1 MNINIRDS
9 KFLNYNIRSCVI
21 DDVEMFL
28 VSDLLR
34 QYNEINNTDKRFSDY
49 LRNNDTKELLNAMNE
64 EFNKGVLVHENSREL
79 NFNNKNDKF
88 DIPNVI
94 QYITLQIH
102 GGANKGYVI
111 CEELLIQ
118 CLMWVDKTF
127 AIKVSIFLKN
137 LRSINND
144 RFVEILN
151 SNKEKDKQIELLQE
165 QVDQLKSRYT
175 PEEYN
180 WHFCVAYNELT
191 NIVITVITKDQY
203 QPSDKN
209 IKRLYDLICPNPLV
223 LEQQLLDILS
233 NDNRFTQE
241 HKCSANLTDLLSNK
255 EFRTIIDSKHLF
267 WYFKSKCKKL
277 RTNLEWKT
285 GSNSKNCVQT

>member
-1 MNINIRDS
+1 MNINIRDT
-9 KFLNYNIRSCVI
+9 KFLNYNIRSCII
-21 DDVEMFL
+21 DDIEMYL

-34 QYNEINNTDKRFSDY
+34 QYNEINNTNKRFIDY
-49 LRNNDTKELLNAMNE
+49 LKNKQTQELLEFYQNDT
-64 EFNKGVLVHENSREL
+64 VSENSHL
-79 NFNNKNDKF
+79 PYDNNKKW
-88 DIPNVI
+88 DIFKI
-94 QYITLQIH
+94 IHYITIPVFDN
-102 GGANKGYVI
+102 GANKGYVI
-111 CEELLIQ
+111 CEQLLIA
-118 CLMWVDKTF
+118 CLMWCDPIF
-127 AIKVSIFLKN
+127 ATQIYDFIKN
-137 LRSINND
+137 MREINND

-151 SNKEKDKQIELLQE
+151 SNQEKDKQIELLQD

-191 NIVITVITKDQY
+191 NIITTVITKDQY
-203 QPSDKN
+203 QPADKN

-223 LEQQLLDILS
+223 LEQQLLDILA
-233 NDNRFTQE
+233 NDNRFTQI
-241 HKCSANLTDLLSNK
+241 SNK

-285 GSNSKNCVQT
+285 GLTVNEVI

>member
-1 MNINIRDS
+1 MNINIRDT

-21 DDVEMFL
+21 DDVEMYL

-34 QYNEINNTDKRFSDY
+34 QYNEINNTNKRFVDY
-49 LRNNDTKELLNAMNE
+49 LKNKQTQELLRFYQNDT
-64 EFNKGVLVHENSREL
+64 VSENYHLPYE
-79 NFNNKNDKF
+79 NDKKW
-88 DIPNVI
+88 DIFKI
-94 QYITLQIH
+94 IHYITLPVFDN
-102 GGANKGYVI
+102 GANKGYVV
-111 CEELLIQ
+111 CEQLLIA
-118 CLMWVDKTF
+118 CLMWCDPVF
-127 AIKVSIFLKN
+127 ATQIYDFIKN
-137 LRSINND
+137 MREINND

-180 WHFCVAYNELT
+180 YHFCVAYNELT
-191 NIVITVITKDQY
+191 NIATTVITKNQY
-203 QPSDKN
+203 QPADKN

-223 LEQQLLDILS
+223 LEQQLLDILA
-233 NDNRFTQE
+233 NDNRFTQI
-241 HKCSANLTDLLSNK
+241 SNK
-255 EFRTIIDSKHLF
+255 EFRTIIDSKHIF

-285 GSNSKNCVQT
+285 GLVINEI

>member
-1 MNINIRDS
+1 MNINIRDT

-21 DDVEMFL
+21 DDVEMYL

-34 QYNEINNTDKRFSDY
+34 QYNEINNTNKQFKYYLENKQTQELLRFY
-49 LRNNDTKELLNAMNE
+49 QNDTVSRNPGLPYES
-64 EFNKGVLVHENSREL
+64 NK
-79 NFNNKNDKF
+79 KW
-88 DIPNVI
+88 DIFKI
-94 QYITLQIH
+94 IHYITIPVFDN
-102 GGANKGYVI
+102 GANKGYVI
-111 CEELLIQ
+111 CEQLLIA
-118 CLMWVDKTF
+118 CLMWCDPIF
-127 AIKVSIFLKN
+127 ATQIYDFIKN
-137 LRSINND
+137 MREINND

-180 WHFCVAYNELT
+180 WHFSVAYNELT
-191 NIVITVITKDQY
+191 NIITTVITKDQY
-203 QPSDKN
+203 QPADKN

-223 LEQQLLDILS
+223 LEQQLLEILA
-233 NDNRFTQE
+233 NDNRFTQI
-241 HKCSANLTDLLSNK
+241 SNK
-255 EFRTIIDSKHLF
+255 EFRTIIDSKHIF

-285 GSNSKNCVQT
+285 GLVINEQT

>member
-1 MNINIRDS
+1 MNINIRDT

-21 DDVEMFL
+21 DDVEMYL

-34 QYNEINNTDKRFSDY
+34 QYNEINNTNKQFKKYLENKQTQELLRFYQNDTVGPNSDY
-49 LRNNDTKELLNAMNE
+49 QYEY
-64 EFNKGVLVHENSREL
+64 
-79 NFNNKNDKF
+79 DKKW
-88 DIPNVI
+88 DIFKI
-94 QYITLQIH
+94 IHYITIPSNYF
-102 GGANKGYVI
+102 GGVNKGYVI
-111 CEELLIQ
+111 CEQLLIA
-118 CLMWVDKTF
+118 CLMWCDVIF
-127 AIKVSIFLKN
+127 ATQVYDFIKN
-137 LRSINND
+137 MREINND

-180 WHFCVAYNELT
+180 YHFCVAYNELT
-191 NIVITVITKDQY
+191 NIVTTVITKDQY
-203 QPSDKN
+203 QPVDKN

-223 LEQQLLDILS
+223 IEQQLLEILA
-233 NDNRFTQE
+233 NDNRFTQI
-241 HKCSANLTDLLSNK
+241 SNK
-255 EFRTIIDSKHLF
+255 EFRTIIDSKHIF

-285 GSNSKNCVQT
+285 GLVINEQT

>member
-1 MNINIRDS
+1 MNINIRDT
-9 KFLNYNIRSCVI
+9 KFLNYNIRSCII

-34 QYNEINNTDKRFSDY
+34 QYNEINNTNKQFYHY
-49 LRNNDTKELLNAMNE
+49 LENKQTKELLKFYQNNE
-64 EFNKGVLVHENSREL
+64 ENTDPRNSDDQYEY
-79 NFNNKNDKF
+79 DKLIY
-88 DIPNVI
+88 IPHVI
-94 QYITLQIH
+94 KYINIPSNYF

-111 CEELLIQ
+111 CEQLLIA
-118 CLMWVDKTF
+118 CLMWCDPVF
-127 AIKVSIFLKN
+127 ATQIYDFIKN
-137 LRSINND
+137 LRNINND

-165 QVDQLKSRYT
+165 QVDQYEQENKQLKSRYT

-180 WHFCVAYNELT
+180 YHFCVAYNELT
-191 NIVITVITKDQY
+191 NIITTVITKDQY
-203 QPSDKN
+203 KPSDKN

-223 LEQQLLDILS
+223 LEQQLLDILA
-233 NDNRFTQE
+233 NDNRFTQI
-241 HKCSANLTDLLSNK
+241 SNK
-255 EFRTIIDSKHLF
+255 EYRTIIDSKHIF

-285 GSNSKNCVQT
+285 GLIINDLAN

>member
-1 MNINIRDS
+1 MNINIRDT

-21 DDVEMFL
+21 DDVEMYL

-34 QYNEINNTDKRFSDY
+34 QYNENNNTNKQFSDY
-49 LRNNDTKELLNAMNE
+49 LKNKQTQELLKFYQNDM
-64 EFNKGVLVHENSREL
+64 VTENSPL
-79 NFNNKNDKF
+79 PYDNNKKW
-88 DIPNVI
+88 DIFKI
-94 QYITLQIH
+94 IHYITLPVFDN
-102 GGANKGYVI
+102 GANKGYVI
-111 CEELLIQ
+111 CEQLLIA
-118 CLMWVDKTF
+118 CLMWCDPIF
-127 AIKVSIFLKN
+127 ATQIYDFIKN
-137 LRSINND
+137 MREINND

-175 PEEYN
+175 PEEFN

-191 NIVITVITKDQY
+191 NIITTVITKDQY
-203 QPSDKN
+203 QPVDKN

-223 LEQQLLDILS
+223 LEQQLLDILA
-233 NDNRFTQE
+233 NDNRFTQI
-241 HKCSANLTDLLSNK
+241 SNK
-255 EFRTIIDSKHLF
+255 EFRTIIDSKHIF

-285 GSNSKNCVQT
+285 GLVINEQT

>member
-1 MNINIRDS
+1 MTVAMQRDIRDIFNIRDT

-34 QYNEINNTDKRFSDY
+34 QYNEINNTNKQFKYYLENKQTQELLRFYQNDTVGRNSDY
-49 LRNNDTKELLNAMNE
+49 QYE
-64 EFNKGVLVHENSREL
+64 
-79 NFNNKNDKF
+79 KF
-88 DIPNVI
+88 DIPHVI
-94 QYITLQIH
+94 KYIIFKNNNF
-102 GGANKGYVI
+102 GGVNKGYVV
-111 CEELLIQ
+111 CEQLLIA
-118 CLMWVDKTF
+118 CLMWCDPIF
-127 AIKVSIFLKN
+127 AIQIYDFIKN
-137 LRSINND
+137 MREINND

-151 SNKEKDKQIELLQE
+151 SNQEKDKQIELLQE

-191 NIVITVITKDQY
+191 NIATTVITKDQY

-223 LEQQLLDILS
+223 LEQQLLDILA
-233 NDNRFTQE
+233 NDNRFTQI
-241 HKCSANLTDLLSNK
+241 SNK
-255 EFRTIIDSKHLF
+255 EFRTIIDSKHIF

-277 RTNLEWKT
+277 RNELSWKT
-285 GSNSKNCVQT
+285 GLVINDLN